1 MRLIDA
7 DALWGA
13 INSDKRGQEI
23 AQMRSGKA
31 IQALVLVLEHLHT
44 APTVDAVEVVRCHRC
59 RFAVNKKENGEIV
72 TYCGLDWGMRGVL
85 DPNDY
90 CSYGKEIKRCQD

>member
-1 MRLIDA
+1 MTEKLIS
-7 DALWGA
+7 A
-13 INSDKRGQEI
+13 IDVIKYTVLAGEI
-23 AQMRSGKA
+23 RNQYMEVVPVYFVR
-31 IQALVLVLEHLHT
+31 E
-44 APTVDAVEVVRCHRC
+44 APAVDAVEVVRCCRC
-59 RFAVNKKENGEIV
+59 RFAVNKREHGEMV

>member
-1 MRLIDA
+1 MSDLIRRED
-7 DALWGA
+7 LIQFVKHWGEIRGREEAAESFLYA
-13 INSDKRGQEI
+13 INN
-23 AQMRSGKA
+23 
-31 IQALVLVLEHLHT
+31 
-44 APTVDAVEVVRCHRC
+44 APAVDAVEVVRCHRC